1 MLSALALLGMFSA
14 VWIVPQA
21 PHPSQ
26 RQSKQRR
33 KQSSKKGVLR
43 CRKFVRMVRDREAT
57 KVDASTVSTFG
68 ELLRSHRDL
77 LNLTQEELA
86 KRTGLTPQAVGLLER
101 GQRRRPH
108 GYTVDKL
115 AEALGL
121 AGRDLARFRAAA
133 RRSPVRH
140 TNAEPSRDD
149 LPTPATPL
157 IGRNREATSVVRL
170 LLREDVRLLTLTGP
184 GGIGKTRLALEVAGR
199 SRDAFPDG
207 VSFVPL
213 ASLRDA
219 ALFPPVLAETLGIKE
234 VAGQAL
240 LETLTRYL
248 QDRQVL
254 LVLDNFEHLPTA
266 APVVGE
272 LVGRCPQLTVL
283 VTSRAPLR
291 LGGERQFP
299 VPPLPLP
306 DTASQSPADSLEL
319 SPAVELFRQRAQA
332 VLPSFEL
339 SATNAAIVARMCR
352 RLDGLPLA
360 IELAAAR
367 VKLFSPQALLARLER
382 GLQLLTGGA
391 RDLPERQQ
399 TLRDTIAWS
408 YELLDGREQAL
419 FRRLA
424 VFAGGF
430 TLEAVE
436 DVCGSGAEE
445 QVASNVLE
453 TVTSLVDNS
462 LLVSLSES
470 STSHEKD
477 EEPRFTMLET
487 IREYALER
495 LTSSD
500 EVEEAQRKHA
510 QYYLALAEAAQLEA
524 SKQWDE
530 VEWWSKFTRLQR
542 EHDNL
547 RAALSWAVQNLEAET
562 GARLAIALWWFW
574 IERSYLSDG
583 RRWMEALLALD
594 GAGGQRGEAP
604 HALPARTKAYLL
616 QVAGILA
623 MAQGDH
629 DHAATL
635 HEEGLK
641 VYREMGHKKGESA
654 SLRELGFVAYERG
667 DYERA
672 VHLQEQSL
680 ALAREFAS
688 TFSIAWSLRALADAA
703 RGQGDLGRARTLL
716 KEGLTLARSTQNAW
730 AIVRTLASLGSVA
743 CDAGEYVRA
752 WSLYEE
758 GLELAW
764 RIGLNHPVLLCLEG
778 LARVAV
784 AQGRMERA
792 AQLCGTTA
800 ALREDMGWPLPPAR
814 YAEHE
819 RTVSAIRRA
828 LGERAFEEAWAKGH
842 ALPSEEAIEHTLTSG
857 SI

>member
-1 MLSALALLGMFSA
+1 MDADTELS
-14 VWIVPQA
+14 
-21 PHPSQ
+21 
-26 RQSKQRR
+26 
-33 KQSSKKGVLR
+33 
-43 CRKFVRMVRDREAT
+43 
-57 KVDASTVSTFG
+57 FG
-68 ELLRSHRDL
+68 DLLRRYRDSAK
-77 LNLTQEELA
+77 LTQEDLA
-86 KRTGLTPQAVGLLER
+86 ARTGLTPQAIGLLER
-101 GQRRRPH
+101 GKRRHPH
-108 GYTVDKL
+108 RYTVGKL
-115 AEALGL
+115 AEGL
-121 AGRDLARFRAAA
+121 ELTGPELARFESAA
-133 RRSPVRH
+133 RSSSARRVTASPPH
-140 TNAEPSRDD
+140 YN
-149 LPTPATPL
+149 LPIPLTPL
-157 IGRNREATSVVRL
+157 IGRDEEVTTVARL
-170 LLREDVRLLTLTGP
+170 LLHRMEMRLLTLTGP
-184 GGIGKTRLALEVAGR
+184 GGVGKTRLALEVAQR
-199 SRDAFPDG
+199 SREAFADG
-207 VSFVPL
+207 VVFVPL
-213 ASLRDA
+213 APLRDA
-219 ALFPPVLAETLGIKE
+219 ALLPSVLAETLGIKE

-240 LETLTRYL
+240 LETLTRHL

-332 VLPSFEL
+332 VLPTFEL
-339 SATNAAIVARMCR
+339 NATNAAMVARMCR

-360 IELAAAR
+360 IELAATR

-453 TVTSLVDNS
+453 TVASLVDNS

-470 STSHEKD
+470 STSQEG

-510 QYYLALAEAAQLEA
+510 QYFLALAEAAQLEA
-524 SKQWDE
+524 SKQRDE
-530 VEWWSKFTRLQR
+530 GEWGSKFTRLER

-594 GAGGQRGEAP
+594 GAGGRRGEAP
-604 HALPARTKAYLL
+604 HVLPARTKAYLL

-629 DHAATL
+629 DHAVAL
-635 HEEGLK
+635 HEEGMS
-641 VYREMGHKKGESA
+641 VYREMGHKKGVSA
-654 SLRELGFVAYERG
+654 SLRELGFVAYEQG

-672 VHLQEQSL
+672 VRLHEESL
-680 ALAREFAS
+680 TLAREFAT
-688 TFSIAWSLRALADAA
+688 TFGIAWSLRALADAV
-703 RGQGDLGRARTLL
+703 RGQGDLRRARMLL
-716 KEGLTLARSTQNAW
+716 EESLALSRGKEHAW
-730 AIVRTLASLGSVA
+730 GIARTLASLGSVA
-743 CDAGEYVRA
+743 CEAGEYARA
-752 WSLYEE
+752 LRLYEE
-758 GLELAW
+758 SLELG
-764 RIGLNHPVLLCLEG
+764 RRMGLNHTILLCLEG

-792 AQLCGTTA
+792 ARLCGTTA
-800 ALREDMGWPLPPAR
+800 ALREDMGWPLPPVKR
-814 YAEHE
+814 DEHE
-819 RTVSAIRRA
+819 RTVAAAREA
-828 LGERAFEEAWAKGH
+828 LGEEAFAAAWVRG
-842 ALPSEEAIEHTLTSG
+842 HTLPLEDAITDTLNNG
-857 SI
+857 E

>member
-1 MLSALALLGMFSA
+1 
-14 VWIVPQA
+14 
-21 PHPSQ
+21 
-26 RQSKQRR
+26 
-33 KQSSKKGVLR
+33 
-43 CRKFVRMVRDREAT
+43 
-57 KVDASTVSTFG
+57 VDADTELSFG
-68 ELLRSHRDL
+68 DLLRRYRDSAK
-77 LNLTQEELA
+77 LTQEDLA
-86 KRTGLTPQAVGLLER
+86 ARTGLTPQAIGLLER
-101 GQRRRPH
+101 GKRRRPH
-108 GYTVDKL
+108 SYTVGKL
-115 AEALGL
+115 AEALELTGSE
-121 AGRDLARFRAAA
+121 RARFESAA
-133 RRSPVRH
+133 RSSSARRVTASPPH
-140 TNAEPSRDD
+140 YN
-149 LPTPATPL
+149 LPIPLTPL
-157 IGRNREATSVVRL
+157 IGRDEEVTTVARL
-170 LLREDVRLLTLTGP
+170 LLHRMEMRLLTLTGP
-184 GGIGKTRLALEVAGR
+184 GGVGKTRLALEVAQR
-199 SRDAFPDG
+199 SREAFADG
-207 VSFVPL
+207 VVFVPL
-213 ASLRDA
+213 APLRDA
-219 ALFPPVLAETLGIKE
+219 ALLPSVLAETLGIKE

-240 LETLTRYL
+240 LETLTRHL

-306 DTASQSPADSLEL
+306 DTASQSPPDSLEL

-332 VLPSFEL
+332 VLPTFEL
-339 SATNAAIVARMCR
+339 NATNAAMVARMCR

-360 IELAAAR
+360 LELAAAR
-367 VKLFSPQALLARLER
+367 GKLLSPQALLARLER

-453 TVTSLVDNS
+453 TVASLVDNS

-470 STSHEKD
+470 STSQEG

-510 QYYLALAEAAQLEA
+510 QYFLALAEAAQLEA
-524 SKQWDE
+524 SKQRDE
-530 VEWWSKFTRLQR
+530 GEWGSKFTRLER

-629 DHAATL
+629 DHAVAL
-635 HEEGLK
+635 HEEGLS
-641 VYREMGHKKGESA
+641 VYREMGHKKGVSA
-654 SLRELGFVAYERG
+654 SLRELGFVAYEQG

-672 VHLQEQSL
+672 VRLHEESL
-680 ALAREFAS
+680 TLAREFAT
-688 TFSIAWSLRALADAA
+688 TFGIAWSLRALADAV
-703 RGQGDLGRARTLL
+703 RGQGDLRRARMLL
-716 KEGLTLARSTQNAW
+716 EESLALSRGKEHAW
-730 AIVRTLASLGSVA
+730 GIARTLASLGSVA
-743 CDAGEYVRA
+743 CEAGEYARA
-752 WSLYEE
+752 LRLYEE
-758 GLELAW
+758 SLELG
-764 RIGLNHPVLLCLEG
+764 RRMGLNHTILLCLEG

-792 AQLCGTTA
+792 ARLCGTTA
-800 ALREDMGWPLPPAR
+800 ALREDMGWPLPPVKR
-814 YAEHE
+814 DEHE
-819 RTVSAIRRA
+819 RTVAAAAREA
-828 LGERAFEEAWAKGH
+828 LGEEAFAAAWVRGH
-842 ALPSEEAIEHTLTSG
+842 TLPLEEAITDTLSNG
-857 SI
+857 G

>member
-1 MLSALALLGMFSA
+1 
-14 VWIVPQA
+14 
-21 PHPSQ
+21 
-26 RQSKQRR
+26 
-33 KQSSKKGVLR
+33 
-43 CRKFVRMVRDREAT
+43 
-57 KVDASTVSTFG
+57 
-68 ELLRSHRDL
+68 
-77 LNLTQEELA
+77 
-86 KRTGLTPQAVGLLER
+86 
-101 GQRRRPH
+101 
-108 GYTVDKL
+108 
-115 AEALGL
+115 
-121 AGRDLARFRAAA
+121 
-133 RRSPVRH
+133 
-140 TNAEPSRDD
+140 
-149 LPTPATPL
+149 L
-157 IGRNREATSVVRL
+157 IGRDEEVTTVARL
-170 LLREDVRLLTLTGP
+170 LLHRMEMRLLTLTGP
-184 GGIGKTRLALEVAGR
+184 GGVGKTRLAIEVAQR
-199 SRDAFPDG
+199 SREAFADG
-207 VSFVPL
+207 VVFVPL
-213 ASLRDA
+213 APLRDA
-219 ALFPPVLAETLGIKE
+219 ALLPSVLAETLGIKE

-240 LETLTRYL
+240 LETLTRHL

-332 VLPSFEL
+332 VLPTFEL
-339 SATNAAIVARMCR
+339 SATNAAMVARMCR

-629 DHAATL
+629 DHAVAL
-635 HEEGLK
+635 HEEGMS
-641 VYREMGHKKGESA
+641 VYREMGHKKGVSA
-654 SLRELGFVAYERG
+654 SLRELGFVAYEQG

-672 VHLQEQSL
+672 VRLHEESL
-680 ALAREFAS
+680 TLAREFAT
-688 TFSIAWSLRALADAA
+688 TFGIAWSLRALADAV
-703 RGQGDLGRARTLL
+703 RGQGDLRRARMLL
-716 KEGLTLARSTQNAW
+716 EESLALSRGKEHVWGIA
-730 AIVRTLASLGSVA
+730 RTLASLGSVA
-743 CDAGEYVRA
+743 CEAGEYARA
-752 WSLYEE
+752 LRLYEE
-758 GLELAW
+758 SLELG
-764 RIGLNHPVLLCLEG
+764 RRMGLKHTILLCLEG

-792 AQLCGTTA
+792 ARLCGTTA
-800 ALREDMGWPLPPAR
+800 ALRKDMGWPLPPVKR
-814 YAEHE
+814 DEHE
-819 RTVSAIRRA
+819 RTVAAAREA
-828 LGERAFEEAWAKGH
+828 LGEEAFAAAWVRG
-842 ALPSEEAIEHTLTSG
+842 HTLPLEDAITDTLNNG
-857 SI
+857 Q

>member
-21 PHPSQ
+21 PNRSQ

-43 CRKFVRMVRDREAT
+43 CRKFVGKVRDREAT
-57 KVDASTVSTFG
+57 KVDASTLSTFG
-68 ELLRSHRDL
+68 ELLRSHRDS

-101 GQRRRPH
+101 GQRLRPH

-115 AEALGL
+115 AGALGL
-121 AGRDLARFRAAA
+121 AGRDLTRFRAAA
-133 RRSPVRH
+133 HRSPVRH
-140 TNAEPSRDD
+140 AKAEPSRND

-184 GGIGKTRLALEVAGR
+184 GGVGKTRLALEVAGR

-213 ASLRDA
+213 ASLREA

-266 APVVGE
+266 VPVVGE
-272 LVGRCPQLTVL
+272 LVGSCPQLTVL

-306 DTASQSPADSLEL
+306 DTAPQSSADSVEP

-332 VLPSFEL
+332 VLPIFEL
-339 SATNAAIVARMCR
+339 SATNAAIVARICR

-367 VKLFSPQALLARLER
+367 VKLFSPQALLGRLDR

-399 TLRDTIAWS
+399 TLRDTVAWS
-408 YELLDGREQAL
+408 YDLLNLAEQAL
-419 FRRLA
+419 FCRLA

-436 DVCGSGAEE
+436 DVCVYGGLE
-445 QVASNVLE
+445 QTQSNVLE
-453 TVTSLVDNS
+453 TVASLVDNS
-462 LLVSLSES
+462 LLVSLVES
-470 STSHEKD
+470 ATSQES
-477 EEPRFTMLET
+477 EEPSFTMLET

-495 LTSSD
+495 LTAGGD
-500 EVEEAQRKHA
+500 VEEARRRHA
-510 QYYLALAEAAQLEA
+510 EYYLALAWASTTNLLRPAGERARQPTSSAELGRTKSGGGDGSAVGDCAVVVLDRTQLPERWTPMDGGVPGAGRSGRPKRRSSARAARSHESVPA
-524 SKQWDE
+524 PGSRYPGHGPRGPRSRGDAARR
-530 VEWWSKFTRLQR
+530 RLKGVSGDGPQEGGECFAAR
-542 EHDNL
+542 ARVRGL
-547 RAALSWAVQNLEAET
+547 RA
-562 GARLAIALWWFW
+562 GRL
-574 IERSYLSDG
+574 RT
-583 RRWMEALLALD
+583 
-594 GAGGQRGEAP
+594 RG
-604 HALPARTKAYLL
+604 
-616 QVAGILA
+616 
-623 MAQGDH
+623 
-629 DHAATL
+629 
-635 HEEGLK
+635 
-641 VYREMGHKKGESA
+641 
-654 SLRELGFVAYERG
+654 
-667 DYERA
+667 
-672 VHLQEQSL
+672 
-680 ALAREFAS
+680 ALARAVPRPGPRV
-688 TFSIAWSLRALADAA
+688 WYYLRHRLEPPRPGR
-703 RGQGDLGRARTLL
+703 RGTGAGRSRAR
-716 KEGLTLARSTQNAW
+716 ENAAERGPGFGSEYGERVGHRAHARQPRERGMRCGR
-730 AIVRTLASLGSVA
+730 VRAGMGSV
-743 CDAGEYVRA
+743 
-752 WSLYEE
+752 
-758 GLELAW
+758 
-764 RIGLNHPVLLCLEG
+764 
-778 LARVAV
+778 
-784 AQGRMERA
+784 
-792 AQLCGTTA
+792 
-800 ALREDMGWPLPPAR
+800 
-814 YAEHE
+814 
-819 RTVSAIRRA
+819 
-828 LGERAFEEAWAKGH
+828 
-842 ALPSEEAIEHTLTSG
+842 
-857 SI
+857 

>member
-14 VWIVPQA
+14 VWIVPEA
-21 PHPSQ
+21 PHRSQ
-26 RQSKQRR
+26 RRSKQRR

-57 KVDASTVSTFG
+57 KVDASMVSAFG
-68 ELLRSHRDL
+68 ELLRSHRDS

-115 AEALGL
+115 AEGLGL
-121 AGRDLARFRAAA
+121 AGHDLARFRAAA
-133 RRSPVRH
+133 RRPPIRRAK
-140 TNAEPSRDD
+140 AEPSCDD
-149 LPTPATPL
+149 LPDLPIPATSL
-157 IGRNREATSVVRL
+157 IGRDREATSVVRL

-184 GGIGKTRLALEVAGR
+184 GGVGKTRLALEVAGR

-207 VSFVPL
+207 ISFVPL

-219 ALFPPVLAETLGIKE
+219 ALFPSVLAETLGIKE

-248 QDRQVL
+248 QGRQVL

-266 APVVGE
+266 AP
-272 LVGRCPQLTVL
+272 LVGKLMGGCPQLTLL

-306 DTASQSPADSLEL
+306 DTAPQSPADSVEL

-332 VLPSFEL
+332 VLPTFEL
-339 SATNAAIVARMCR
+339 SATNAAIVARICR

-360 IELAAAR
+360 IEVAAAR
-367 VKLFSPQALLARLER
+367 VKLFSPQALLARLDR
-382 GLQLLTGGA
+382 VLQLLTGGA

-399 TLRDTIAWS
+399 TLRDTVAWS
-408 YELLDGREQAL
+408 YDLLNLAEQAL
-419 FRRLA
+419 FCRLA

-436 DVCGSGAEE
+436 DVCVYGGLE
-445 QVASNVLE
+445 QMQSNVLE
-453 TVTSLVDNS
+453 TVASLVDNS
-462 LLVSLSES
+462 LLVSLVES
-470 STSHEKD
+470 ATSREG

-495 LTSSD
+495 LTAGGD
-500 EVEEAQRKHA
+500 VEEAQRRHA

-524 SKQWDE
+524 SKQWGGPRPPLYF
-530 VEWWSKFTRLQR
+530 VRLER
-542 EHDNL
+542 EYVNL

-583 RRWMEALLALD
+583 RRWMEAFLALD
-594 GAGGQRGEAP
+594 GAGGRRGEVP

-629 DHAATL
+629 DRAATL

-672 VHLQEQSL
+672 VRLQEQSL
-680 ALAREFAS
+680 ALAREFGT
-688 TFSIAWSLRALADAA
+688 TFGIAWSLRALADAA

-743 CDAGEYVRA
+743 CDAGEYARA
-752 WSLYEE
+752 WGLYEE

-764 RIGLNHPVLLCLEG
+764 RIGLKHTILLCLEG

-800 ALREDMGWPLPPAR
+800 ALREDMGWP
-814 YAEHE
+814 
-819 RTVSAIRRA
+819 
-828 LGERAFEEAWAKGH
+828 
-842 ALPSEEAIEHTLTSG
+842 PSHRQGTPSTSVP
-857 SI
+857 

>member
-1 MLSALALLGMFSA
+1 
-14 VWIVPQA
+14 
-21 PHPSQ
+21 
-26 RQSKQRR
+26 
-33 KQSSKKGVLR
+33 
-43 CRKFVRMVRDREAT
+43 
-57 KVDASTVSTFG
+57 VDASTVSTFG
-68 ELLRSHRDL
+68 GLLRSHRDS

-115 AEALGL
+115 AEALAL

-140 TNAEPSRDD
+140 AKAEPSRDV

-157 IGRNREATSVVRL
+157 IGRDREATSVVRL

-184 GGIGKTRLALEVAGR
+184 GGVGKTRLALEVAGR

-207 VSFVPL
+207 VSFAPL

-219 ALFPPVLAETLGIKE
+219 ALFPSVLAETLGIKE

-248 QDRQVL
+248 QDRQML
-254 LVLDNFEHLPTA
+254 LVLDNFEHLPAA

-272 LVGRCPQLTVL
+272 LVGRCLQLTVL

-306 DTASQSPADSLEL
+306 DTAPQSPADSVEP

-332 VLPSFEL
+332 VLPNFEL
-339 SATNAAIVARMCR
+339 SATNAAIVARICR
-352 RLDGLPLA
+352 RLDGLPMA

-367 VKLFSPQALLARLER
+367 VKLFSPQALLARLDR

-399 TLRDTIAWS
+399 TLRDAIAWS
-408 YELLDGREQAL
+408 YDLLNLAEQTL
-419 FRRLA
+419 FCRLA

-436 DVCGSGAEE
+436 DVCVYGGLE
-445 QVASNVLE
+445 QMQSNVLE
-453 TVTSLVDNS
+453 TVASLADNS
-462 LLVSLSES
+462 LLVSLVES
-470 STSHEKD
+470 ATSQEG

-487 IREYALER
+487 IRQYALER
-495 LTSSD
+495 LTAGGD
-500 EVEEAQRKHA
+500 VEEAQRRHA
-510 QYYLALAEAAQLEA
+510 RYYLALAEAAQLEA
-524 SKQWDE
+524 SKQWGGPRPPLYF
-530 VEWWSKFTRLQR
+530 VRLER

-547 RAALSWAVQNLEAET
+547 RAALSWAVQNRQAEA

-583 RRWMEALLALD
+583 RRWMEAFLALD
-594 GAGGQRGEAP
+594 GAGGRRGEVP

-623 MAQGDH
+623 MAQGNH
-629 DHAATL
+629 DRAAAL

-672 VHLQEQSL
+672 VRLQEQSL

-716 KEGLTLARSTQNAW
+716 EEGLTLARSTENAW

-743 CDAGEYVRA
+743 CDAGEYARA
-752 WSLYEE
+752 WGLYEE
-758 GLELAW
+758 GLQLA
-764 RIGLNHPVLLCLEG
+764 
-778 LARVAV
+778 
-784 AQGRMERA
+784 
-792 AQLCGTTA
+792 
-800 ALREDMGWPLPPAR
+800 
-814 YAEHE
+814 
-819 RTVSAIRRA
+819 
-828 LGERAFEEAWAKGH
+828 
-842 ALPSEEAIEHTLTSG
+842 
-857 SI
+857 

>member
-1 MLSALALLGMFSA
+1 MDADTELS
-14 VWIVPQA
+14 
-21 PHPSQ
+21 
-26 RQSKQRR
+26 
-33 KQSSKKGVLR
+33 
-43 CRKFVRMVRDREAT
+43 
-57 KVDASTVSTFG
+57 FG
-68 ELLRSHRDL
+68 DLLRRYRDSAK
-77 LNLTQEELA
+77 LTQEDLA
-86 KRTGLTPQAVGLLER
+86 ARTGLTPQAIGLLER
-101 GQRRRPH
+101 GKRRRPH
-108 GYTVDKL
+108 SYTVGKL
-115 AEALGL
+115 AEGL
-121 AGRDLARFRAAA
+121 ELTGSERARFESAA
-133 RRSPVRH
+133 RSSSARRVTASPPH
-140 TNAEPSRDD
+140 YN
-149 LPTPATPL
+149 LPIPLTPL
-157 IGRNREATSVVRL
+157 IGRDEEVTTVARL
-170 LLREDVRLLTLTGP
+170 LLHRMEMRLLTLTGP
-184 GGIGKTRLALEVAGR
+184 GGVGKTRLALEVAQR
-199 SRDAFPDG
+199 SREAFADG
-207 VSFVPL
+207 VVFVPL
-213 ASLRDA
+213 APLRDA
-219 ALFPPVLAETLGIKE
+219 VLLPSVLAETLGIKE

-240 LETLTRYL
+240 LETLTRHL

-332 VLPSFEL
+332 VLPTFEL
-339 SATNAAIVARMCR
+339 NATNAAMVARMCR

-360 IELAAAR
+360 LELAAAR

-453 TVTSLVDNS
+453 TVASLVDNS

-470 STSHEKD
+470 STSQEG

-510 QYYLALAEAAQLEA
+510 QYFLALAEAAQLEA
-524 SKQWDE
+524 SKQRDE
-530 VEWWSKFTRLQR
+530 GEWGSKFTRLER

-583 RRWMEALLALD
+583 RRWMEAVLALD

-629 DHAATL
+629 DHAVAL
-635 HEEGLK
+635 HEEGMS
-641 VYREMGHKKGESA
+641 VYREMGHKKGVSA
-654 SLRELGFVAYERG
+654 SLRELGFVAYEQG

-672 VHLQEQSL
+672 VRLHEESL
-680 ALAREFAS
+680 TLAREFGT
-688 TFSIAWSLRALADAA
+688 TFGIAWSLRALADAV
-703 RGQGDLGRARTLL
+703 RGQGDLRRARMLL
-716 KEGLTLARSTQNAW
+716 EESLSLSRGKEHAW
-730 AIVRTLASLGSVA
+730 GIARTLASLGSVA
-743 CDAGEYVRA
+743 CEAGEYARA
-752 WSLYEE
+752 LRLYEE
-758 GLELAW
+758 SLELG
-764 RIGLNHPVLLCLEG
+764 RRMGLKHTILLCLEG

-792 AQLCGTTA
+792 ARLCGTTA
-800 ALREDMGWPLPPAR
+800 ALREDMGWPLPPVKR
-814 YAEHE
+814 DEHE
-819 RTVSAIRRA
+819 RTVAAAREA
-828 LGERAFEEAWAKGH
+828 LGEEAFAAAWVRGH
-842 ALPSEEAIEHTLTSG
+842 TLPLEEAITDTLSNG
-857 SI
+857 E